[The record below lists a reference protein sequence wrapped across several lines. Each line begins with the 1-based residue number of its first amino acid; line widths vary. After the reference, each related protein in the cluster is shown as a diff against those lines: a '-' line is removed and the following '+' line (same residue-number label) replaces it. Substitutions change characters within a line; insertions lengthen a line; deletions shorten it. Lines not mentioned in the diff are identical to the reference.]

1 MKMSIHSFI
10 PAMSEGFGEVHSEG
24 KRTSTSTTD
33 TDQETAITTT
43 TATISSDNRRRHHTS
58 ASTTTTT
65 SSLSTFSA
73 EETSNQIIFAFQRFI
88 RAIAQEFEPLV
99 MVIDDLQSADDASI
113 DLLEALLM
121 DGNNSQYSPFGPVPV
136 RRSRQNPL
144 LASPVRV
151 LFSLAFRELF
161 MLVRFLP

>member
-1 MKMSIHSFI
+1 MSIHSFI

-121 DGNNSQYSPFGPVPV
+121 DGNNSIPNILLLGLYRSDEVDKTHFLH
-136 RRSRQNPL
+136 RRCEYCFLWPL
-144 LASPVRV
+144 ES
-151 LFSLAFRELF
+151 
-161 MLVRFLP
+161 FLCW

>member
-65 SSLSTFSA
+65 SLSTFSA

-121 DGNNSQYSPFGPVPV
+121 DGNNSIPNILLLGLYRSDEVDKTHFLH
-136 RRSRQNPL
+136 RRCEYCFLWPL
-144 LASPVRV
+144 ES
-151 LFSLAFRELF
+151 
-161 MLVRFLP
+161 FLCW